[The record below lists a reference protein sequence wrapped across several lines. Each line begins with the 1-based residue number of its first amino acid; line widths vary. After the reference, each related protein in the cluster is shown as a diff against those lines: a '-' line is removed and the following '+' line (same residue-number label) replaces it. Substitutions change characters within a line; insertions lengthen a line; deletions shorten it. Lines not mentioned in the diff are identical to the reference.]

1 MAHAGEAVLQDTAPV
16 LSLVDG
22 QVVTQEHVQYSSPAL
37 PRGLENCEKLQQLYS
52 KLGPVPADT
61 VVSQRHGFL
70 DHLLGPHSI
79 SNLFSSP
86 ARMRPDQ
93 SRLLIENYDPLYC
106 VQGMTRVT
114 GTAWL
119 AGMVVGGVGGF
130 YEGLK
135 RRDSSGRSWRSA
147 YLSLWNFSFH
157 QGPRRAN
164 TFASI
169 ALAFCVFESAAR
181 YLIMKNQSMLR
192 FKEKGFI
199 LGRFGSAD
207 DRNLQIWQADGR
219 LCAPVGAA
227 AAAIFLRSLKGGAAA
242 APHVVATNA
251 VLAAGIA
258 FGVSHMWDPVD
269 YFDINKTMGDDALF

>member
-1 MAHAGEAVLQDTAPV
+1 MAGTSELTDSAPV
-16 LSLVDG
+16 YSVVDG
-22 QVVTQEHVQYSSPAL
+22 QVVTQENTRYSSPPL
-37 PRGLENCEKLQQLYS
+37 PKGLENCERLQQLYT

-61 VVSQRHGFL
+61 MVSQQHGIM
-70 DHLLGPHSI
+70 DHLLGPQSL
-79 SNLFSSP
+79 SNVFSSP
-86 ARMRPDQ
+86 PRMRPDQ
-93 SRLLIENYDPLYC
+93 NRLLIENYDPLFC
-106 VQGMTRVT
+106 LQGLTRVT

-119 AGMVVGGVGGF
+119 TGMVVGGVGGF

-169 ALAFCVFESAAR
+169 ALAFCFFESATR
-181 YLIMKNQSMLR
+181 LLIMKNQSMLR
-192 FKEKGFI
+192 FKEKGLI

-207 DRNLQIWQADGR
+207 ERKYQIWQSDGR
-219 LCAPVGAA
+219 MCAPVGAA

-251 VLAAGIA
+251 VLAAAGA
-258 FGVSHMWDPVD
+258 FAFAHLWDPVD